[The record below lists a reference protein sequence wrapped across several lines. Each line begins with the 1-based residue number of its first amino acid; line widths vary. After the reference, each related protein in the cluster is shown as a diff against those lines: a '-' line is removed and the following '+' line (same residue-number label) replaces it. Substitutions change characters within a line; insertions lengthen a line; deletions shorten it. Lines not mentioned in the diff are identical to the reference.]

1 MESKVVGALTT
12 ALCIEHSP
20 VVSVATSVAVLVTS
34 VASVV
39 LHLPVVSM
47 ATSLAVL
54 VTSVAS
60 VVSYS
65 IFFNAEKL

>member
-20 VVSVATSVAVLVTS
+20 VVSVATS
-34 VASVV
+34 
-39 LHLPVVSM
+39 
-47 ATSLAVL
+47 LAVL

-65 IFFNAEKL
+65 ILIIFFNAEKL